1 MALYVWYEGKNLM
14 ENYHIQKGTIKTDE
28 DLEIE
33 EYEMEDALEAKATLD
48 TNKFTMDDES
58 EFAQDLE
65 WVEEEVNKYKSAE
78 EARTQDMYQNIE
90 MRNKILAKHPELRS
104 KIVAETGID
113 AIGDVHDEPGFVSLP
128 MDMFGAVDPND
139 DPFFDDGMPK
149 KKWRYT
155 FNQEGVFK
163 YLANHIG
170 KKGNFVKTPKQE
182 FKELVSNDPMNVM
195 RFVFG
200 ENDVDP
206 KWFNSV
212 EALWK
217 AIHSDAW
224 PWGDEVLE
232 KVESNDE
239 TTVQHIKEEVMK
251 TWKRITGSE

>member
-1 MALYVWYEGKNLM
+1 MKRNTKRVKVYGVDSTPAVRARLIEILYERVRYHKDKFIAPIIHQEMQGMQTKKSGKVEHSDKTHDDQVFSYLMALYVWYEGKNLM

-58 EFAQDLE
+58 EFAEDLE

-139 DPFFDDGMPK
+139 DPFFDDGMP
-149 KKWRYT
+149 RDT
-155 FNQEGVFK
+155 
-163 YLANHIG
+163 YLQ
-170 KKGNFVKTPKQE
+170 GNLAKMFTKT
-182 FKELVSNDPMNVM
+182 
-195 RFVFG
+195 
-200 ENDVDP
+200 
-206 KWFNSV
+206 
-212 EALWK
+212 
-217 AIHSDAW
+217 
-224 PWGDEVLE
+224 
-232 KVESNDE
+232 
-239 TTVQHIKEEVMK
+239 
-251 TWKRITGSE
+251 